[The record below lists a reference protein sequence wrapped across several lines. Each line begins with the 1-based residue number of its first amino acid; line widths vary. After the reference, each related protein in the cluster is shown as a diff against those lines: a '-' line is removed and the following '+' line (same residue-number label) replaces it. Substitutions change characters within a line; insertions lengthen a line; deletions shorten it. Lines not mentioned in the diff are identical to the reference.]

1 MSALPRAIDIIR
13 STEIDFAENQ
23 LYPILVIRIGKPGR
37 AFPPMEPHVQVSSH
51 TAQMTNGK
59 SRPLAGPK
67 LLVPAFPG
75 LNEISATHL
84 GVRRNS
90 VSLVSGM
97 KPGEM
102 ALRPALF
109 RSLAGPASG
118 PRITFVALLLAVI
131 HPKHESVIITYEWS
145 FRVSSLMIRVST
157 GPPTRKVRSA
167 IH

>member
-1 MSALPRAIDIIR
+1 MARIRSFLGVGQALGYPSPLSALPQAMNVIR
-13 STEIDFAENQ
+13 STSIDFAENQ

-90 VSLVSGM
+90 VSLVSGLHETRRN
-97 KPGEM
+97 G
-102 ALRPALF
+102 LT
-109 RSLAGPASG
+109 AGPFPVPSG
-118 PRITFVALLLAVI
+118 PGFRPSPFVALLLAVS
-131 HPKHESVIITYEWS
+131 EA
-145 FRVSSLMIRVST
+145 
-157 GPPTRKVRSA
+157 RKRDHHV
-167 IH
+167 

>member
-1 MSALPRAIDIIR
+1 MIGNKEDRDASRPESEVTTNGIIR
-13 STEIDFAENQ
+13 MDRLFQ
-23 LYPILVIRIGKPGR
+23 
-37 AFPPMEPHVQVSSH
+37 AFPPQSKEPHVQVSSH

-97 KPGEM
+97 KPGQEKWPYG
-102 ALRPALF
+102 RPF
-109 RSLAGPASG
+109 SG
-118 PRITFVALLLAVI
+118 P
-131 HPKHESVIITYEWS
+131 
-145 FRVSSLMIRVST
+145 
-157 GPPTRKVRSA
+157 
-167 IH
+167 

>member
-1 MSALPRAIDIIR
+1 MIGNKEDRDASRPESEVTTNGIIR
-13 STEIDFAENQ
+13 MDRLFQ
-23 LYPILVIRIGKPGR
+23 
-37 AFPPMEPHVQVSSH
+37 AFPPQSKEPHVQVSSH

>member
-1 MSALPRAIDIIR
+1 MARIRSFLGVGQALGYPSPLSALPQAMNVIR
-13 STEIDFAENQ
+13 STSIDFAENQ

-90 VSLVSGM
+90 VSLVSGLHETRRN
-97 KPGEM
+97 G
-102 ALRPALF
+102 LT
-109 RSLAGPASG
+109 AGPFPVPSG
-118 PRITFVALLLAVI
+118 PG
-131 HPKHESVIITYEWS
+131 
-145 FRVSSLMIRVST
+145 FRPSHNLRGVTARSYSSEART
-157 GPPTRKVRSA
+157 KA
-167 IH
+167 